1 MENIDSFFHD
11 NSNFVSLVSLD
22 NIGQPYSCNDWK
34 IENSDHPP
42 IVLDDGQGSFF
53 FQLFGAHTYPY
64 MIIIGHDM
72 KIYKSIDSGFS
83 EENFEESLK
92 SSIQEALDLIP

>member
-22 NIGQPYSCNDWK
+22 DIGQWRSCNDWK
-34 IENSDHPP
+34 TENSDFNP
-42 IVLDDGQGSFF
+42 IVIDDGQQANL
-53 FQLFGAHTYPY
+53 FQMFGAQMYPH

-72 KIYKSIDSGFS
+72 KLHKTIDSGFS
-83 EENFEESLK
+83 EQDFEESLK